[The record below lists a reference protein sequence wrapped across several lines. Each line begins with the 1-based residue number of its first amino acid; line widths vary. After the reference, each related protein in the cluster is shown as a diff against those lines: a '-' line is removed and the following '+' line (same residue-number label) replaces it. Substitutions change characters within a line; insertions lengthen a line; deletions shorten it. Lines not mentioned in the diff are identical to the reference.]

1 MIAHSYFAGI
11 PWRLRMRHI
20 WTRAPDS
27 PLSYLGRVSL
37 LIGTA
42 CLLTGLLVFSLG
54 SLCPLWI
61 VLPDGRV
68 IECK

>member
-1 MIAHSYFAGI
+1 MTTTDL
-11 PWRLRMRHI
+11 PTRLRPGWHGI